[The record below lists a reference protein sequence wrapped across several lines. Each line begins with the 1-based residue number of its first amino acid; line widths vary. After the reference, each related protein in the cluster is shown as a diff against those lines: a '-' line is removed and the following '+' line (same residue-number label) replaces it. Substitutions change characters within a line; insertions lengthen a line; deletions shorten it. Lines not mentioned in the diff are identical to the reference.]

1 MLKQLK
7 ETMSKE
13 IKEIMRTMSHQSEN
27 INKKIIF
34 IEYQLFLLNINK
46 KITDLRKVVT
56 KMKNLIEG

>member
-34 IEYQLFLLNINK
+34 IEYQLFLLNIN
-46 KITDLRKVVT
+46 
-56 KMKNLIEG
+56 

>member
-13 IKEIMRTMSHQSEN
+13 IKEIMRIMSHQSEN

-34 IEYQLFLLNINK
+34 IK
-46 KITDLRKVVT
+46 D
-56 KMKNLIEG
+56 